1 MENVRDLVSEVRAEV
16 AVGVSGG
23 SQVKDQPGVRDAP
36 RVGQPV
42 KDAPRVGRPVC

>member
-1 MENVRDLVSEVRAEV
+1 VENIRDLVSEVRA
-16 AVGVSGG
+16 VGASGG

-36 RVGQPV
+36 KVGQPV